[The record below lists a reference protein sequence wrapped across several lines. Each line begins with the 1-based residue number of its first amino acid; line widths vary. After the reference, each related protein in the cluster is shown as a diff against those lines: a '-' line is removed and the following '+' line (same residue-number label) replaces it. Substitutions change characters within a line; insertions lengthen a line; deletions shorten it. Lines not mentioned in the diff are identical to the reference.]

1 MNKPLNINKYKLN
14 IECWYFELT
23 EKEKEPDKEKNKKD
37 AQGLFY
43 NMPHY
48 MKLYEVFKGAY
59 SNYQVKH
66 RNQFCLST
74 SKVKY
79 KYQFFCPLLWCLQ

>member
-1 MNKPLNINKYKLN
+1 MKDAFLLLFVFFHETYSS
-14 IECWYFELT
+14 IETLTLPTFDILT

-43 NMPHY
+43 STPHY

-66 RNQFCLST
+66 RNQF
-74 SKVKY
+74 
-79 KYQFFCPLLWCLQ
+79 FCPLIFAIKK

>member
-1 MNKPLNINKYKLN
+1 
-14 IECWYFELT
+14 LT

-43 NMPHY
+43 NTPHY

-66 RNQFCLST
+66 
-74 SKVKY
+74 
-79 KYQFFCPLLWCLQ
+79 